1 MFAAA
6 FAGQMATPRIRANRT
21 DPLQSM
27 AHDGSDR
34 ILDPS
39 QRYETLQVA
48 LHLIDQGLTVF
59 DADLRLVA
67 WNLTFLRL
75 LEFPPEMAY
84 FGAPFESFMRY
95 NADRGEYGTA
105 DPDRAVAERVAAA
118 RSFAPHQFERTRPN
132 GRVLLV
138 RGEPLPGS
146 HGFVTLYS
154 DVTDQRY
161 YEGRIRR
168 QNAELEERVLERTAE
183 LRAINQRLVEASAE
197 QKRTQAA
204 LVQAQRREAIGQLA
218 GGMAHDFNNI
228 LTVVIGNLSSLCEER
243 PAEPDVAD
251 FVEPALVAAR
261 RGAELIK
268 GLLAYSR
275 QQPLEPRAVDVGPL
289 VQRIGKLMRR
299 SLPENLQLTIWGHP
313 EPLAAMVDAHEL
325 ENALLNLLFNARD
338 AMPGGGAIEVH
349 VDAQALDE
357 AAAGALQLPPGPYV
371 RIAVRDQGVGMDDA
385 TIARA
390 FEPFFTTKGVGRGS
404 GLGMSIVDGFVKQ
417 SGGHITLDSR
427 AGAGTTVTM
436 LLPCTPAG
444 AAPAPEPAGTTASD
458 TGAPPARAGVALVVE
473 DDAQVRRVVRRHLV
487 ALGYAVIEA
496 ADGVEGRRMLDGV
509 GEIDLLLTDVVMP
522 GGVDGRDLARYA
534 RERRRVPQVL
544 LMSGYASGDADAIG
558 IPLLPKP
565 FTKGQ
570 LAAALAGDA
579 GADGG
584 AIASSSR
591 DGGAGAAARVT
602 R

>member
-1 MFAAA
+1 
-6 FAGQMATPRIRANRT
+6 
-21 DPLQSM
+21 M
-27 AHDGSDR
+27 AHDGDR

-95 NADRGEYGTA
+95 NAERGEYGSA

-118 RSFAPHQFERTRPN
+118 RSFAPHQFERVRPN

-183 LRAINQRLVEASAE
+183 LRAINQRLLEASAE

-243 PAEPDVAD
+243 PGEPDIAD

-275 QQPLEPRAVDVGPL
+275 QHPLAPRAVDVGPL
-289 VQRIGKLMRR
+289 VHRLGKLMRR
-299 SLPENLQLTIWGHP
+299 SLPESLQLTIHAPP
-313 EPLAAMVDAHEL
+313 EPLAAMVDVHEL

-349 VDAQALDE
+349 VAPEPLDE
-357 AAAGALQLPPGPYV
+357 AAAAALQLPAGAYV
-371 RIAVRDQGVGMDDA
+371 RIAVRDHGVGMDDA

-417 SGGHITLDSR
+417 SGGHITLESR
-427 AGAGTTVTM
+427 PGAGTTVTL
-436 LLPCTPAG
+436 LLPCTPVDAPLPAE
-444 AAPAPEPAGTTASD
+444 AAPAAGAEAEAPAA
-458 TGAPPARAGVALVVE
+458 ARRAGVALVVE

-487 ALGYAVIEA
+487 GLGYAVIEA
-496 ADGVEGRRMLDGV
+496 ADGVEGRHMLDGM
-509 GEIDLLLTDVVMP
+509 GDIDLLLTDVVMP

-534 RERRRVPQVL
+534 RDVRRVPQVL
-544 LMSGYASGDADAIG
+544 LMSGYANGDTEVAG
-558 IPLLPKP
+558 ITLLPKP

-579 GADGG
+579 EAM
-584 AIASSSR
+584 
-591 DGGAGAAARVT
+591 AR
-602 R
+602 

>member
-1 MFAAA
+1 
-6 FAGQMATPRIRANRT
+6 
-21 DPLQSM
+21 M

-75 LEFPPEMAY
+75 LEFPPELAY

-95 NADRGEYGTA
+95 NAERGEYGTA
-105 DPDRAVAERVAAA
+105 DPDRAVADRVAAA

-243 PAEPDVAD
+243 PGEPDVAD
-251 FVEPALVAAR
+251 YVEPALVAAR

-289 VQRIGKLMRR
+289 VQRIGKLVRR

-313 EPLAAMVDAHEL
+313 QPLAAMADAHEL

-349 VDAQALDE
+349 VDSQALDD
-357 AAAGALQLPPGPYV
+357 AGASALQLPPGPYV
-371 RIAVRDQGVGMDDA
+371 RIAVRDHGVGMDEA

-404 GLGMSIVDGFVKQ
+404 GLGMSLVDGFVKQ
-417 SGGHITLDSR
+417 SGGHLALDSR
-427 AGAGTTVTM
+427 PGLGTTVTM
-436 LLPCTPAG
+436 LLPCSQAG
-444 AAPAPEPAGTTASD
+444 AALAADPSDAAPAEPAPAAK
-458 TGAPPARAGVALVVE
+458 RAGVALVVE

-496 ADGVEGRRMLDGV
+496 ADGVEGRRMLDALGD
-509 GEIDLLLTDVVMP
+509 IDLLLTDVVMP

-534 RERRRVPQVL
+534 RELRRVPQVL
-544 LMSGYASGDADAIG
+544 LMSGYASGDAEAAG

-570 LAAALAGDA
+570 LAAALAADA
-579 GADGG
+579 HPAP
-584 AIASSSR
+584 
-591 DGGAGAAARVT
+591 
-602 R
+602 

>member
-1 MFAAA
+1 
-6 FAGQMATPRIRANRT
+6 MA
-21 DPLQSM
+21 Q
-27 AHDGSDR
+27 DGSDR

-95 NADRGEYGTA
+95 NAERGEYGTA
-105 DPDRAVAERVAAA
+105 NPDRAVAERVAAA
-118 RSFAPHQFERTRPN
+118 RSFAPHQFERMRPN

-138 RGEPLPGS
+138 RGEPLPDS

-183 LRAINQRLVEASAE
+183 LRAINQRLMEASAE

-243 PAEPDVAD
+243 PGEPDIGD

-275 QQPLEPRAVDVGPL
+275 QHPLEPRAVEVGPL
-289 VQRIGKLMRR
+289 VHRLGKLMRR
-299 SLPENLQLTIWGHP
+299 SLPESIQLTIHAP
-313 EPLAAMVDAHEL
+313 SAPLAAMVDVHEL

-349 VDAQALDE
+349 VAAQPLDE
-357 AAAGALQLPPGPYV
+357 AAAGALQLPAGPYV
-371 RIAVRDQGVGMDDA
+371 RIAVRDHGVGMDDA

-427 AGAGTTVTM
+427 PGAGTTVTL
-436 LLPCTPAG
+436 LLPCTPAD
-444 AAPAPEPAGTTASD
+444 APAAAEPAAADGEREVAV
-458 TGAPPARAGVALVVE
+458 APPRAGVALVVE

-487 ALGYAVIEA
+487 ALGYVVIEA

-509 GEIDLLLTDVVMP
+509 GDIDLLLSDVVMP

-534 RERRRVPQVL
+534 RELRRVPQVM
-544 LMSGYASGDADAIG
+544 LMSGYANGDTEVAG
-558 IPLLPKP
+558 ITLLPKP
-565 FTKGQ
+565 FTKAQ
-570 LAAALAGDA
+570 LAAALAGNA
-579 GADGG
+579 EAFSG
-584 AIASSSR
+584 
-591 DGGAGAAARVT
+591 
-602 R
+602 

>member
-1 MFAAA
+1 
-6 FAGQMATPRIRANRT
+6 
-21 DPLQSM
+21 M
-27 AHDGSDR
+27 AHDGDR

-183 LRAINQRLVEASAE
+183 LRAINQRLLEANAE

-243 PAEPDVAD
+243 PGEPDVAD
-251 FVEPALVAAR
+251 YVEPALVAAR

-371 RIAVRDQGVGMDDA
+371 RIAVRDHGVGMDDA

-436 LLPCTPAG
+436 LLPCTPADAALAPEAAEAASPDTA
-444 AAPAPEPAGTTASD
+444 AAPS
-458 TGAPPARAGVALVVE
+458 RAGVALVVE

-534 RERRRVPQVL
+534 RELRRVPQVL
-544 LMSGYASGDADAIG
+544 LMSGYASGDAEAGG

-579 GADGG
+579 GDVGG
-584 AIASSSR
+584 AMASMGMA
-591 DGGAGAAARVT
+591 GGTSAAARV
-602 R
+602 RR